1 MDNEGLHQP
10 ALTSL
15 VWEET
20 HRLPGSGTGDI
31 NSAVNRT
38 TDPRGHSSIW
48 GPGHEK
54 STQWWHLPP
63 LLSNPGPRK
72 TAVWKPQDFF
82 PPQYY
87 LTIKLDAHKLTSGW
101 KWVTKLLPTMPSPA
115 SWHRLETTNAALQ
128 TSEILTCLTVERT
141 PTSAPPDCQNRP

>member
-1 MDNEGLHQP
+1 MDNEGLHHP

-31 NSAVNRT
+31 NSAVNNRPTQAQWHMRPRT
-38 TDPRGHSSIW
+38 REKHTVMAFTTNALKPRA
-48 GPGHEK
+48 
-54 STQWWHLPP
+54 TQ
-63 LLSNPGPRK
+63 

-101 KWVTKLLPTMPSPA
+101 KRVTKLLPTMPSPP

-128 TSEILTCLTVERT
+128 TSEILTCLTLCWKD
-141 PTSAPPDCQNRP
+141 PNSAPRDCQNRP